1 MSRIAVLLFL
11 IIVAWAYG
19 LVVGHYEFPPFAQI
33 RSVSKAMQ
41 NWQSNRPI
49 LFQNFQADPLYDRRA
64 PILAAFPPKGRI
76 AMVGDSLTEIAEWS
90 GIFPDENIA
99 NYGISGDTVDGV
111 LARVHSILQGNSEKV
126 FVMIGIND
134 LRRGHSVSSII
145 PRYRNLVQALGRGSA
160 HVFVQST
167 LCTSHDAYVNPRVL
181 ELNAKLRI
189 FCGVNPSQCEFI
201 DIASSI
207 CANDQLDDS
216 MTVDGVHLSPLGY
229 KRWRDAIAQYVRRK

>member
-1 MSRIAVLLFL
+1 VL
-11 IIVAWAYG
+11 
-19 LVVGHYEFPPFAQI
+19 
-33 RSVSKAMQ
+33 
-41 NWQSNRPI
+41 NWQLKRPV
-49 LFQNFQADPLYDRRA
+49 LSQYDIRA

-90 GIFPDENIA
+90 GIFPDETIA

-111 LARVHSILQGNSEKV
+111 LARVPSILQGNPEKV

-145 PRYRNLVQALGRGSA
+145 PRYRNLVQALGLGSA

-167 LCTSHDAYVNPRVL
+167 LCTSRDIYVNPRVL
-181 ELNAKLRI
+181 ELNAKLSI
-189 FCGVNPSQCEFI
+189 FCGVNPSQCDFI
-201 DIASSI
+201 GIASSI

-229 KRWRDAIAQYVRRK
+229 ERRRNARMPLPNMCVANSPTRESTGVSSLKFAVMEPAIRDGQLVAHSASQCQSRKLQ